1 MTLHASSADNGVRTE
16 RLGWATKIVYG
27 LGQGAEGLKNTA
39 FGLFLLFYY
48 NQVLGLPGTL
58 AGLALGISLVF
69 DAFFDPLVG
78 SISDNFRSKLG
89 RRHPFMYAAIVPM
102 ALGFYLLFSPPVHGD
117 WPLFGWLFFFATFT
131 RGGMALFHVPHIA
144 LGAELSDDFEERTS
158 IVGIRQSLATFGG
171 LLAIGIGFGVFFKST
186 AEHAQ
191 GQFNLAAYSPYAATL
206 GVLMA
211 VAMFACSWGTRAQ
224 IARLRQH
231 ANVATG
237 NAWSVIARMWRE
249 TLGAL
254 KNASFRWLFVGVLV
268 VFLMVG
274 ADAALSLYMN
284 TFFWEL
290 RSTDLL
296 LFQAAAPIGI
306 MVGALFTR
314 ALNHRFDK
322 LPAVIWGTSFWAF
335 CQLLPVALRF
345 ADWFPA
351 NGARELVWTL
361 VIVKFLQGA
370 GVAQALVSFNSMV
383 ADIADENELATG
395 KRQEG
400 IFFAAVSFANKS
412 TVGLG
417 NILAGVSLDVI
428 RWPRGAHVQSAADIP
443 AHTINLLGVLSGPIV
458 AAFCVICVWCY
469 GHYHLTRERHAEIS
483 AQLVARREAA
493 AR

>member
-1 MTLHASSADNGVRTE
+1 MTGADRISPTI
-16 RLGWATKIVYG
+16 KIVYG
-27 LGQGAEGLKNTA
+27 LGQAAEGLKNTA

-89 RRHPFMYAAIVPM
+89 RRHPFMYLAILPM
-102 ALGFYLLFSPPVHGD
+102 AIGFYLLFSPPVHGD
-117 WPLFGWLFFFATFT
+117 WALFTWLFVFATLT

-144 LGAELSDDFEERTS
+144 LGAELSDHFEERTS
-158 IVGIRQSLATFGG
+158 IVGIRQFLSTFGG
-171 LLAIGIGFGVFFKST
+171 LLAIGIGFGVYFKST

-191 GQFNLAAYSPYAATL
+191 GQFNVGAYSPYALTL

-211 VAMFACSWGTRAQ
+211 VAMFACAWGTRGQ
-224 IARLRQH
+224 VARLRQP
-231 ANVATG
+231 VLSATG
-237 NAWSVIARMWRE
+237 GPWSVIVRMWRE
-249 TLGAL
+249 TRGAL
-254 KNASFRWLFVGVLV
+254 GNASFRWLFIGVLV

-290 RSTDLL
+290 RSTDLI
-296 LFQAAAPIGI
+296 FYNAAAPIGI
-306 MVGALFTR
+306 MIGALFTR
-314 ALNHRFDK
+314 QLNHLFDK
-322 LPAVIWGTSFWAF
+322 KPAVVWGTAFWAF
-335 CQLLPVALRF
+335 CQLVPVVLRF
-345 ADWFPA
+345 VDAFPA
-351 NGARELVWTL
+351 NGTSELLWSL
-361 VIVKFLQGA
+361 VVIKLLQGA
-370 GVAQALVSFNSMV
+370 GVAQALVSFNSMI

-395 KRQEG
+395 RRQEG

-417 NILAGVSLDVI
+417 NILAGTALDVI
-428 RWPRGAHVQSAADIP
+428 HWPRGTQIQSAADIP
-443 AHTINLLGVLSGPIV
+443 THTINLLGILSGPIV

-469 GHYHLTRERHAEIS
+469 GHYHLTRERHEEIQ
-483 AQLVARREAA
+483 AALQNVRRQQVDAVA
-493 AR
+493 